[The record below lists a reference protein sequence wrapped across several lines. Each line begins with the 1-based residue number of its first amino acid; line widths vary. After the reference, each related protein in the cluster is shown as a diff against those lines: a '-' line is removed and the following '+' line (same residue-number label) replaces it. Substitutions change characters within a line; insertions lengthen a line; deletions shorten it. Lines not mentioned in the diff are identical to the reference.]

1 MVSTSGF
8 ATGVLMG
15 ILAGLLNGIFLLP
28 MRYARRWAWENVWL
42 FFTIL
47 STMVFPWVAAFVTVP
62 HLLHAFRSVSF
73 FDLVPGMVAGCVWG
87 IAQVMYGLGCGMVGI
102 AIGSAVIGCTAIIS
116 GTLGPLIVYAPSKL
130 FSSAQL
136 DVFFSV
142 VRDRFDFVIVDSP
155 PVLVVS
161 DGLLL
166 ASHADGV
173 ILVAE
178 SRTSAPNRVSLAL
191 ERLERVNAVVLGA
204 VLNRGDIGE
213 EYYPNRYGRP
223 STNGADTSEPPAAD
237 QLAPGIA

>member
-1 MVSTSGF
+1 
-8 ATGVLMG
+8 
-15 ILAGLLNGIFLLP
+15 
-28 MRYARRWAWENVWL
+28 
-42 FFTIL
+42 
-47 STMVFPWVAAFVTVP
+47 
-62 HLLHAFRSVSF
+62 
-73 FDLVPGMVAGCVWG
+73 
-87 IAQVMYGLGCGMVGI
+87 
-102 AIGSAVIGCTAIIS
+102 
-116 GTLGPLIVYAPSKL
+116 
-130 FSSAQL
+130 
-136 DVFFSV
+136 VFFSV

-223 STNGADTSEPPAAD
+223 STNGADTSKPPAAD